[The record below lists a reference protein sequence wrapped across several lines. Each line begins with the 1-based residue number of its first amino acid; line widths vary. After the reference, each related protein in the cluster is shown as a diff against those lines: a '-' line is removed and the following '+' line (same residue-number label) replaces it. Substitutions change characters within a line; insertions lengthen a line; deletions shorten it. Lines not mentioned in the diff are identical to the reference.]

1 MSQSHIPLNTAKAQ
15 AWGEAWRR
23 EYRGRYRYLDDG
35 GRGLHPIRVPMPIP
49 PDCRD
54 TILAIERQ
62 INDGRQLSTPKE
74 TP

>member
-1 MSQSHIPLNTAKAQ
+1 M
-15 AWGEAWRR
+15 
-23 EYRGRYRYLDDG
+23 
-35 GRGLHPIRVPMPIP
+35 PMP

>member
-1 MSQSHIPLNTAKAQ
+1 VSQSHIPLNTAKAQ

-35 GRGLHPIRVPMPIP
+35 GRGLHPIRALV

-54 TILAIERQ
+54 TILALERQ
-62 INDGRQLSTPKE
+62 INDGQQLSNMKDE
-74 TP
+74 T